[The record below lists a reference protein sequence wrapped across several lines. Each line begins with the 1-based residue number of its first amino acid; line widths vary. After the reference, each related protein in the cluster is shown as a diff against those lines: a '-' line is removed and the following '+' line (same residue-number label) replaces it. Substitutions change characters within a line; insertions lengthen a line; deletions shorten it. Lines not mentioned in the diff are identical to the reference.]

1 MISDSIGRL
10 AGKQPEAPMSKTAV
24 RHDEN
29 ASPLFPYDR
38 YESEKAVLAE
48 RYQGNQ
54 PYNHLYF
61 ENFLAGDVA
70 LAMAREFPR
79 HGDRAWT
86 EYKHVNENKAGL
98 HVRDKLPDLI
108 GRVVDELNSPR
119 FVDLLCRVTGIDGL
133 LADDSI
139 EGGGIH
145 QAETGGFLNVHTDF
159 TMHRTR
165 PGWRRRC
172 NLIVYLNEG
181 WGEAWGGNIDFG
193 ASEMRSILASYP
205 VLLNTVVLFNT
216 PGAFHGFPDPLTC
229 PTSVAR
235 KSMQFYYYTIDES
248 PSSTT
253 RATAYHARPDD
264 HRLKKVFIALD
275 NVAVAAY
282 SWLKRRLGLSDAF
295 VSQVLR
301 FFGRGQD

>member
-1 MISDSIGRL
+1 MSDTSSHHD
-10 AGKQPEAPMSKTAV
+10 ASEASL
-24 RHDEN
+24 
-29 ASPLFPYDR
+29 LFPYDR
-38 YESEKAVLAE
+38 YESKEATLAQG
-48 RYQGNQ
+48 YQGSE
-54 PYNHLYF
+54 PYHHLYF
-61 ENFLAGDVA
+61 EEFLDDQVA

-79 HGDRAWT
+79 HSDGAWT

-119 FVDLLCRVTGIDGL
+119 FVKLLSSITGIDGL

-181 WGEAWGGNIDFG
+181 WDEAWGGNIDFW
-193 ASEMRSILASYP
+193 APDMSSALASYP
-205 VLLNTVVLFNT
+205 VFLNTAVLFDT
-216 PGAFHGFPDPLTC
+216 PGALHGFPDPLKC
-229 PTSVAR
+229 PATVAR
-235 KSMQFYYYTIDES
+235 KSMQFYYYTIDDS
-248 PSSTT
+248 PTSTT

-264 HRLKKVFIALD
+264 KLVKKVFIALD
-275 NVAVAAY
+275 NFALAAY

-295 VSQVLR
+295 LSQVLR
-301 FFGRGQD
+301 LFGRGKN

>member
-1 MISDSIGRL
+1 
-10 AGKQPEAPMSKTAV
+10 MSKTAV

-38 YESEKAVLAE
+38 YELEEAVLAE

-54 PYNHLYF
+54 PYDPLYF
-61 ENFLAGDVA
+61 ENFLADDVA

-79 HGDRAWT
+79 HRDRAW
-86 EYKHVNENKAGL
+86 
-98 HVRDKLPDLI
+98 
-108 GRVVDELNSPR
+108 
-119 FVDLLCRVTGIDGL
+119 
-133 LADDSI
+133 
-139 EGGGIH
+139 
-145 QAETGGFLNVHTDF
+145 TDF
-159 TMHRTR
+159 TMHCTR

-181 WGEAWGGNIDFG
+181 WDEAWGGNIDFW
-193 ASEMRSILASYP
+193 APEMSSVIASYP
-205 VLLNTVVLFNT
+205 AFLNTAVLFNT
-216 PGAFHGFPDPLTC
+216 PGALHGFPDPLTC
-229 PTSVAR
+229 PPTVAR

-253 RATAYHARPDD
+253 QATAYHARPDD

-275 NVAVAAY
+275 NVALAVY
-282 SWLKRRLGLSDAF
+282 SWLKRRLGLSDAL